1 MHPNVS
7 VAPNSKRSVS
17 APYKVTGVLIMSTLV
32 AALGGMLFGFDTA
45 VIAGT
50 THSLT
55 AAFGLTPATLGI
67 TVSSALWGT
76 IVGAILAGFAAER
89 FGRRDS
95 LRFTAA
101 LYLFSALG
109 CAFAVTWPLLLVS
122 RIFGGLGIGASS
134 VLGPMYIAE
143 VSPAHLRGRLVGC
156 FQLNIVVGIMLA
168 YLSNFL
174 ISLLRLGATEWRWQF
189 VTPALPSLLFLAL
202 LFAIPRSPRWLVRRG
217 RLEEARHV
225 LSMVGELDANAA
237 LEQIVE
243 SVELENRRSGEKL
256 FSRKHRQA
264 ILLAIAIAGF
274 CQLSGINAVLY
285 YLNDIFAATGANKF
299 SDGLQTVIV
308 GATNLVFTL
317 LAMSVIDKFGRR
329 FLLLIGSIGLAL
341 TLAGIA
347 AIFRLQTHRNLLLW
361 LLIGFCASF
370 SISLGP
376 VIWVY
381 ISEVFPNNVRGK
393 GLSLGS
399 LTHWV
404 VNATI
409 SGFFPVFAARSAALP
424 FVFFALMMVLQFFVV
439 LLFFPET
446 KNVALEDML
455 IH

>member
-7 VAPNSKRSVS
+7 VATNSELSVPV
-17 APYKVTGVLIMSTLV
+17 PYKLTGELIRSTVV

-50 THSLT
+50 THSLA

-76 IVGAILAGFAAER
+76 IAGAILAGFAAER
-89 FGRRDS
+89 FGPRDS
-95 LRFTAA
+95 LRFTAT

-109 CAFAVTWPLLLVS
+109 CAFAVSWPLLLAS
-122 RIFGGLGIGASS
+122 RIVGGLGIGASS

-143 VSPAHLRGRLVGC
+143 VSPAQLRGRLVGC

-174 ISLLRLGATEWRWQF
+174 ISLMRLGAAEWRWQF
-189 VTPALPSLLFLAL
+189 VAPTIPSLLFLAL
-202 LFAIPRSPRWLVRRG
+202 LFTIPRSPRWLVRRG
-217 RLEEARHV
+217 RLEEARQV
-225 LSMVGELDANAA
+225 LSRVGELDANSA

-243 SVELENRRSGEKL
+243 SVELENQRSGEKL
-256 FSRKHRQA
+256 ISRKHRQA
-264 ILLAIAIAGF
+264 IFLAMTIAGF
-274 CQLSGINAVLY
+274 SQLSGINAVLY
-285 YLNDIFAATGANKF
+285 YLNDIFTAAGANIF
-299 SDGLQTVIV
+299 LNGLQTVIV
-308 GATNLVFTL
+308 GVTNLVFTL

-329 FLLLIGSIGLAL
+329 FLLLIGSVGLAL

-347 AIFRLQTHRNLLLW
+347 AIFQLQTHRSLLLW

-370 SISLGP
+370 SVSLGP

-393 GLSLGS
+393 GLSLSS

-404 VNATI
+404 MNAAI
-409 SGFFPVFAARSAALP
+409 SGFFPVLAARSAALP
-424 FVFFALMMVLQFFVV
+424 FVFFALMMVVQFVVV

-446 KNVALEDML
+446 KNVALEDMR